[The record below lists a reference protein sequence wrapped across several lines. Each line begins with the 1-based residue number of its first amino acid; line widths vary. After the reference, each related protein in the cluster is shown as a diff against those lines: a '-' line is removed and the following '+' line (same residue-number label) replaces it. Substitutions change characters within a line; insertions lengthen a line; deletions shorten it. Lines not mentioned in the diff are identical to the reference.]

1 MRFLRFLLLLMV
13 LPLAACAGNT
23 APGTYPVDQ
32 QGPYTLDTG
41 DVVRI
46 MVYGD
51 DALGDDYAVDDA
63 GKIAFPLIGPTSVR
77 GLTTEAAAARIAS
90 KLAAGYIRS
99 PDVSMEIAT
108 YRPFFIQGEVGQS
121 GQYPFVYG
129 MTARAAISTAG
140 GFKETADRTKVVVYR
155 PHNGQMIKGTV
166 GLDFPIQPGDTIVV
180 LDRWI

>member
-1 MRFLRFLLLLMV
+1 MRLFKILLLLMV

-23 APGTYPVDQ
+23 APGTYSVEQ

-46 MVYGD
+46 IVYGD
-51 DALGDDYAVDDA
+51 DALSDDYAVDDA
-63 GKIAFPLIGPTSVR
+63 GNIAFPLIGPTSVR
-77 GLTTEAAAARIAS
+77 GLTTKAASARIAS

-108 YRPFFIQGEVGQS
+108 YRPFFIQGEVGTS
-121 GQYPFVYG
+121 GQYPYVYG

-140 GFKETADRTKVVVYR
+140 GFTETADRTKVVVYR